1 MLSKIQRSLPIY
13 RTLNSFLQYN
23 RFHHPSQFFSSRASA
38 GANDGFAEPSGPY
51 NFQIVDSTLREG
63 EQFSTA
69 FFNTDDKIRIAS
81 TLSHI
86 GVDYIEVVTP
96 IASKQSFKDCE
107 EIAKLG
113 LRSKV
118 VTHTRCHMLDVKAA
132 VESGVDG
139 VNMYMA
145 TSGILAK
152 HSHGKGVDAIIEI
165 AEEVIKYCKSH
176 NVEVRFSCE
185 DSFRSDISDLLKIYP
200 AMDKLGV
207 NRVGI
212 ADTVGV
218 ATPFQVYNV
227 TKKVRENVNCDIE
240 FHTHDDT
247 GCCIANAL
255 IAIQAGATH
264 IDTCILGIGERNG
277 ITPLGGFLARM
288 YTINKKRIR
297 ARYNLPLIRDLEKFI
312 ATKSDIVIPF
322 NNYVTGTAAFSH
334 KAGVHSKAVIS
345 NPGSYE
351 VLDPNDFGVERVINI
366 AHRLTGWHAIK
377 QRAIQLGFRDLPDE
391 KVKELTAHV
400 KNLSDTE
407 EVSMVQLDRKL
418 QELHA
423 QVSTVSSLL

>member
-1 MLSKIQRSLPIY
+1 M
-13 RTLNSFLQYN
+13 
-23 RFHHPSQFFSSRASA
+23 
-38 GANDGFAEPSGPY
+38 D
-51 NFQIVDSTLREG
+51 
-63 EQFSTA
+63 
-69 FFNTDDKIRIAS
+69 
-81 TLSHI
+81 
-86 GVDYIEVVTP
+86 
-96 IASKQSFKDCE
+96 
-107 EIAKLG
+107 
-113 LRSKV
+113 
-118 VTHTRCHMLDVKAA
+118 DVKAA
-132 VESGVDG
+132 VASGVDRG
-139 VNMYMA
+139 DLCMA
-145 TSGILAK
+145 TSGILRK
-152 HSHGKGVDAIIEI
+152 HSHGKGIDAIIDI
-165 AEEVIKYCKSH
+165 AREVVAYCKQH
-176 NVEVRFSCE
+176 NIEVRFSCE
-185 DSFRSDISDLLKIYP
+185 DSFRSKTEDLLKIYK
-200 AMDKLGV
+200 AMDGLGV

-218 ATPFQVYNV
+218 ATPFQVFNIARQ
-227 TKKVRENVNCDIE
+227 VREAVNCDIE

-247 GCCIANAL
+247 GCCIANAR

-288 YTINKKRIR
+288 YTINKKRSR

-400 KNLSDTE
+400 KH
-407 EVSMVQLDRKL
+407 K
-418 QELHA
+418 
-423 QVSTVSSLL
+423 VSSLTFSSGKSRNPS